1 MNPDNPETLSLDESE
16 WDETEMEDVF
26 VPSVRVQLGWADV
39 ESAVQRGEIV
49 PAAAYALWAY
59 WASPGSPN
67 RLRSDAANGAGV
79 QPVNEQALANTGSA
93 LAAAPLVPGTALKPS
108 PLVMVLVALVS
119 ALVGGVLST
128 VALLFSTH

>member
-1 MNPDNPETLSLDESE
+1 MNPDNPETLSLQESE

-67 RLRSDAANGAGV
+67 RLRSDAARGAGV
-79 QPVNEQALANTGSA
+79 PPATELAPANAGAA
-93 LAAAPLVPGTALKPS
+93 LAAAPLVSGAAVRPS
-108 PLVMVLVALVS
+108 PMVMVLVALVS

-128 VALLFSTH
+128 VALLFSAH